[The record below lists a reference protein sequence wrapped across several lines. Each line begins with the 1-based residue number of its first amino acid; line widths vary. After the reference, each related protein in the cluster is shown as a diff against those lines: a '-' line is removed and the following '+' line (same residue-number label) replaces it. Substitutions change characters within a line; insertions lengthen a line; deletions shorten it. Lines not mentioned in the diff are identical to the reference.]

1 MTRNVEVVDMDGTL
15 AEPGHDGSLARG
27 MNSHEKPRP
36 RHSVRFWGTF
46 VALCLLAF
54 ISALDVAIITT
65 ALPDIT
71 DSVGGASQ
79 YVWIANSFVVASA
92 VLQPLTGQIANAL
105 GRRGPLIASTALFA
119 LGSGVSGGAYNATM
133 LIAGRVVQGVGAGG
147 INVLLDIVCCD
158 LVPLRER
165 GKYLGLMFS
174 WSGLAAALGPPVG
187 GALAE
192 TNWRWIF
199 WMNLPVCGLAL
210 AAMLFFMRVKAGDPT
225 PSATSTTTTQS
236 GQPSQSKGRQ
246 FMSRLKRLDYLGNAI
261 FTLSMVALLFGLVE
275 GGTVRPWSSWRIILP
290 LVLGILGWITFH
302 IQQHFAAQPSVPAR
316 LFANRTS
323 ATGYI
328 LTFLSSILVQAL
340 AYFLPIY
347 FQAVRGTTILESGV
361 KFLPMAIGT
370 LVFAI
375 IAGILLSHLGRY
387 RPLHAMSL
395 ALSALSFGLL
405 TRLDASTS
413 DVAWAWYELVGSMG
427 SGLIMSVLLP
437 AIMAGLPESDVAVA
451 SSTYSFIRTFGW
463 IWGVT
468 APSLIFNSVF
478 DQNLYRIS
486 DTGLRTQLS
495 GGQAYSFASQVH
507 KVRDNYSPTIW
518 GEVTEVYIESLRAI
532 WWFGLAVSILALLA
546 VGGEKEL
553 ELRKELETEYGLEE
567 TKNSQHISLTDKRQ
581 DTSDE
586 KGGQATG

>member
-1 MTRNVEVVDMDGTL
+1 MSTNAQV
-15 AEPGHDGSLARG
+15 AEKDTIPIDPRHHAQFAGNTNLQ
-27 MNSHEKPRP
+27 EKTRP
-36 RHSVRFWGTF
+36 RHSTRFWGTF

-65 ALPDIT
+65 ALPDIIH
-71 DSVGGASQ
+71 SVGGASQ
-79 YVWIANSFVVASA
+79 YVWVANSFVVASA
-92 VLQPLTGQIANAL
+92 VLQPLTGQLANAL

-119 LGSGVSGGAYNATM
+119 LGSGVAGGAYNATM

-210 AAMLFFMRVKAGDPT
+210 MALLFFMRVKTGGGLDAPAS
-225 PSATSTTTTQS
+225 PAQS
-236 GQPSQSKGRQ
+236 EQLGQWKGGHHIVA
-246 FMSRLKRLDYLGNAI
+246 RLKRLDYLGNAI
-261 FTLSMVALLFGLVE
+261 FTLSMIALLFGLVE
-275 GGTVRPWSSWRIILP
+275 GGSVNPWSSWRIILP
-290 LVLGILGWITFH
+290 LILGVIGWIIFH
-302 IQQHFAAQPSVPAR
+302 IQQHFAAQPSVPTR
-316 LFANRTS
+316 LFTNRTS
-323 ATGYI
+323 ATGYL

-347 FQAVRGTTILESGV
+347 FQAVKGTTILASGV
-361 KFLPMAIGT
+361 NFLPMAIGT
-370 LVFAI
+370 LVFAVV
-375 IAGILLSHLGRY
+375 AGILLSHLGRY
-387 RPLHAMSL
+387 RLLHAVSL
-395 ALSALSFGLL
+395 ALSALAFGLL
-405 TRLDASTS
+405 TRLDADTP
-413 DVAWAWYELVGSMG
+413 DVAWALYELVGSMG
-427 SGLIMSVLLP
+427 SGLIMSILLP

-468 APSLIFNSVF
+468 APGLIFNAVF
-478 DQNLYRIS
+478 DQNLHQIS
-486 DTGLRTQLS
+486 DIDLRTQLS

-507 KVRDNYSPTIW
+507 KVKNDYGTDVW
-518 GEVTEVYIESLRAI
+518 GEVTEVYLKSLRAI
-532 WWFGLAVSILALLA
+532 WWFGLAISLLALLA

-553 ELRKELETEYGLEE
+553 ELRKDLETEYGLEE
-567 TKNSQHISLTDKRQ
+567 AKDSPQLSITENGGK
-581 DTSDE
+581 SDHP
-586 KGGQATG
+586 AA

>member
-1 MTRNVEVVDMDGTL
+1 MTANEGA
-15 AEPGHDGSLARG
+15 AERDTTQMEPRRHTQLEGNADLQ
-27 MNSHEKPRP
+27 EKTKP
-36 RHSVRFWGTF
+36 RHSTRFWGTF
-46 VALCLLAF
+46 AALCLLAF

-65 ALPDIT
+65 ALPDII

-92 VLQPLTGQIANAL
+92 VLQPLTGQLANAL
-105 GRRGPLIASTALFA
+105 GRRGPLVASTGLFA
-119 LGSGVSGGAYNATM
+119 LGSGIAGGAYNATM

-210 AAMLFFMRVKAGDPT
+210 MALLFFMRVKTGGLD
-225 PSATSTTTTQS
+225 PSAFSAQS
-236 GQPSQSKGRQ
+236 SEQPGPSKGRQ
-246 FMSRLKRLDYLGNAI
+246 IMARLKQLDYLGNGI
-261 FTLSMVALLFGLVE
+261 FTLSMIALLFGLVE
-275 GGTVRPWSSWRIILP
+275 GGSVHPWSSWRIILP
-290 LVLGILGWITFH
+290 LVLGVVGWIVFH
-302 IQQHFAAQPSVPAR
+302 IQQHFAAQPSVPTR

-323 ATGYI
+323 ATGYL

-347 FQAVRGTTILESGV
+347 FQAVKGTTILASGV
-361 KFLPMAIGT
+361 NFLPMAIGT
-370 LVFAI
+370 LIFAVV
-375 IAGILLSHLGRY
+375 AGILLSHLGRY
-387 RPLHAMSL
+387 RLLHAVSL
-395 ALSALSFGLL
+395 ALSALAFGLL
-405 TRLDASTS
+405 TRLDADTPK
-413 DVAWAWYELVGSMG
+413 VVWAWYELVGSMG

-463 IWGVT
+463 VWGVT
-468 APSLIFNSVF
+468 APGLIFNAVF

-486 DTGLRTQLS
+486 NQGLRTQLS
-495 GGQAYSFASQVH
+495 GGQAYSFASQIH
-507 KVRDNYSPTIW
+507 KVQSDYSTDTWI
-518 GEVTEVYIESLRAI
+518 EVTEVYIESLKAI
-532 WWFGLAVSILALLA
+532 WWFGLAISLLSLLA

-553 ELRKELETEYGLEE
+553 ELRKELETEYGLDE
-567 TKNSQHISLTDKRQ
+567 TKGTPQINITLG
-581 DTSDE
+581 DE
-586 KGGQATG
+586 KKNDQPPV